1 MIGTLARCARG
12 LARRTEERVFEA
24 VQIEVTSRCNIRC
37 VMCPV
42 TELADRWHSQHLPW
56 DVFLRLAPALRRVK
70 FVHLQGWGEPLL
82 HPRLF
87 DMIEMAKDAGCR
99 VGFTT
104 NGTLLR
110 PAAAERLLDL
120 DLDLLA
126 VSIAGA
132 TPATH
137 AAIRVGSDLSQIL
150 THVRGLLDLRARR
163 ASLRPKVEIFFLMT
177 KTNLAELPAAASL
190 AASLGA
196 DELVATNLDYVPA
209 FAQDDLKA
217 FASASRRE
225 TFARAV
231 EEARRAAKAAGIAFR
246 AYPLDPEEVAVCEA
260 NPLKNLF
267 VSSDGWVSPCTYMGL
282 AGQTEIPRVAG
293 GQLLP
298 VPRLRFGDV
307 RERDLLEIWNAPAYE
322 AFRQQFAARRTAGL
336 VSAIAAVARV
346 GTGSAKVLPAAPE
359 PCRSCPKLY
368 GL

>member
-1 MIGTLARCARG
+1 MIGTLVRCARG
-12 LARRTEERVFEA
+12 LAGQSEQRVFEA

-42 TELADRWHSQHLPW
+42 TELADRWHAKHLPW

-70 FVHLQGWGEPLL
+70 LVHLQGWGEPLL

-87 DMIEMAKDAGCR
+87 DMIDVAKKAGCM

-110 PAAAERLLDL
+110 PVAAERLLDL

-132 TPATH
+132 TAATH
-137 AAIRVGSDLSQIL
+137 AAIRVGSDLAQIL

-163 ASLRPKVEIFFLMT
+163 RGSRPKVEIFFLMT
-177 KTNLAELPAAASL
+177 RTNIEELPAAASL

-209 FAQDDLKA
+209 CAQDDLKA
-217 FASASRRE
+217 FGPNPRRE
-225 TFARAV
+225 AFARAV
-231 EEARRAAKAAGIAFR
+231 EEARGAAKAAGIAFR

-282 AGQTEIPRVAG
+282 AGQTEIPRVVG
-293 GQLLP
+293 GQPLS

-307 RERDLLEIWNAPAYE
+307 RERDLLDIWNAPAYE
-322 AFRQQFAARRTAGL
+322 AFRRRFAARRTAGL

-346 GTGSAKVLPAAPE
+346 GAPAAKELPVAPE

-368 GL
+368 GV